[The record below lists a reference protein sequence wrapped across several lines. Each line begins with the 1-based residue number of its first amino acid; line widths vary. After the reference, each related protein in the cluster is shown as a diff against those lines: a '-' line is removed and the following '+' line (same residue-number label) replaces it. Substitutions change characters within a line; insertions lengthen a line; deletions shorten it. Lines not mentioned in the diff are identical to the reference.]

1 MRSLVGGLLTLVAVT
16 LAACGD
22 TIVNIPTQ
30 PSNQTTTP
38 TTPAVVKST
47 VEFRVVGNP
56 TSVRVR
62 FSSPSEGLAQ
72 FTTTLPY
79 SISFTTTADN
89 LFLSLEATP
98 ISYSALTDYP
108 FLSVQIVVNGSLF
121 REATSNEF
129 FLKTLSVNGTWR
141 R

>member
-1 MRSLVGGLLTLVAVT
+1 MRSLFAGLLALVVLTLP
-16 LAACGD
+16 AACGD
-22 TIVNIPTQ
+22 TIVNVPTQ
-30 PSNQTTTP
+30 PSNQTT

-56 TSVRVR
+56 LSVRVR
-62 FSSPSEGLAQ
+62 FSSPAEGLSQ